1 MNDSTPDA
9 RADATS
15 DRPSVALTTPFL
27 SLAAAVIALAAFLLG
42 YVVKD
47 IAADHGGPRVSIA
60 RMDGPRGMERG
71 HEMGLERGHM
81 PALPERGLDHVTAGT
96 VTSVDGNTVTLK
108 APNGKSVKVT
118 LDQNTFLVLR
128 TSEKK

>member
-71 HEMGLERGHM
+71 HM